1 MRPHRWRGIAAI
13 LGLLYLL
20 SGMFFVRTDQQALV
34 FRLGEVVE
42 RPYEPGLHWNW
53 PRPIA
58 KVIKLRVRETKRLAV
73 GYLMPE
79 RVLERDSLAERAQF
93 LTGDRNLLEIRVI
106 VQYVIRDP
114 VAYVVCARD
123 TQLLLASTAE
133 SALTSVIVERQ
144 VDEVLTTGKV
154 AIQSEVQARCQRALD
169 RYGCGMSILGVN
181 IEKISPPSEVVEAFR
196 DVASAREDRSRI
208 IRHAESYANETL
220 AIARGEATRM
230 VMEAET
236 YRDRLVA
243 VADGEAMRFSSLA
256 AEYRRAPETTAS
268 RLYLETLEE
277 VLPRITINVVDSES
291 GPVELDFVRSESG
304 AKR

>member
-1 MRPHRWRGIAAI
+1 MRARWRGIAGV
-13 LGLLYLL
+13 LGLVYLL
-20 SGMFFVRTDQQALV
+20 SGLFFVGADQQAVVL
-34 FRLGEVVE
+34 RLGKALE
-42 RPYEPGLHWNW
+42 RPYEPGLHWSW

-79 RVLERDSLAERAQF
+79 RVLERDSQAEQAQF

-114 VAYVVCARD
+114 VAYVVRARD
-123 TQLLLASTAE
+123 MQPVLASTAE
-133 SALTSVIVERQ
+133 AALASVVVERQ

-154 AIQSEVQARCQRALD
+154 AIQSEVQTRCQRALD
-169 RYGCGMSILGVN
+169 RYGCGVSILGVN

-208 IRHAESYANETL
+208 IRQAESYANQTA
-220 AIARGEATRM
+220 AIARGEAMRM
-230 VMEAET
+230 VTEAET

-243 VADGEAMRFSSLA
+243 AADGEAMRFSSLA

-277 VLPRITINVVDSES
+277 VLPRIRINIVDSGS
-291 GPVELDFVRSESG
+291 GPVDLDLVRPEPG
-304 AKR
+304 AQR